1 MILHLLK
8 NVKGLGCLMV
18 FYSDKANIS
27 PLYSNFN
34 VSLERINGLR
44 KMLMRS
50 KRNSISAALEENR
63 ADPRRFWR
71 VINEDLGIG
80 KKAGSSSCT
89 KIRSGANF
97 LFFLLLFS
105 KETL

>member
-1 MILHLLK
+1 
-8 NVKGLGCLMV
+8 MV
-18 FYSDKANIS
+18 G
-27 PLYSNFN
+27 
-34 VSLERINGLR
+34 NGYYILR

-89 KIRSGANF
+89 KIRSEANAILQNGIF
-97 LFFLLLFS
+97 PREWVIGNITPIP
-105 KETL
+105 KEGDPFRPKQLETCNNSPSP